1 VRIVSVAR
9 RHRDRRRHGVVGL
22 LVERVDG
29 GLAAGSARTAAF
41 LDADGDGRI
50 RAHDILE
57 TVKWLREKLVDLDG
71 LPRWQAAGEA
81 MKIADAELKAAFS
94 SPTSSAG
101 DRQLALNLFR
111 DDRRKA
117 AISAV
122 DAMLKV
128 RDLVSKKEWKG
139 LWPEGYFVTE
149 KPAPR
154 LAERLPEALPSVVT
168 DPARLKQ
175 AQAVAADLAKA
186 TKADVSAGK
195 KARGR
200 LEDLFADYDTLQD
213 DFIELVN
220 RLNDEQEKHDKAA
233 IDASGKLQQLLTPE
247 EWGALTKQLAN

>member
-1 VRIVSVAR
+1 MKKTFVLAAA
-9 RHRDRRRHGVVGL
+9 L
-22 LVERVDG
+22 
-29 GLAAGSARTAAF
+29 LAAGVPALAESRLPADWDQKVAAHLGDAARAKQVVAAT
-41 LDADGDGRI
+41 
-50 RAHDILE
+50 RAFESQWMASRE
-57 TVKWLREKLVDLDG
+57 T
-71 LPRWQAAGEA
+71 
-81 MKIADAELKAAFS
+81 MKKADAELKAAFA
-94 SPTSSAG
+94 SPTSSVG

>member
-1 VRIVSVAR
+1 MKKT
-9 RHRDRRRHGVVGL
+9 
-22 LVERVDG
+22 LVLAAAL
-29 GLAAGSARTAAF
+29 LAAGVPALAESRLPADWDQKVAAHLGDAARAKQVVAAT
-41 LDADGDGRI
+41 
-50 RAHDILE
+50 RAFESQWMASRE
-57 TVKWLREKLVDLDG
+57 T
-71 LPRWQAAGEA
+71 
-81 MKIADAELKAAFS
+81 MKKADAELKAAFAS
-94 SPTSSAG
+94 ATSSVG